1 MAYWQIH
8 TKRAYY
14 RHHGNSTRS
23 NCSHD
28 TPVAWCSPPNCTWL
42 KSWWPLYL
50 AERRLGRVRPGWRR
64 CPSDQMFTTQGC
76 QTQKATRRTA
86 CDIWLRWSYWNS
98 KESVPSAFLSSRWKP
113 VWQRQFW
120 SRTSQRPLCG
130 WSTCTS
136 SSSSTASTSP
146 EQTTSISSRYVVKS
160 VLSIGNSI

>member
-28 TPVAWCSPPNCTWL
+28 TPVAWCSPPNWTRL
-42 KSWWPLYL
+42 KSWRPLYL
-50 AERRLGRVRPGWRR
+50 GERRLGRVRPGWRR

-86 CDIWLRWSYWNS
+86 WDIWLRWSYWKS
-98 KESVPSAFLSSRWKP
+98 KEK
-113 VWQRQFW
+113 
-120 SRTSQRPLCG
+120 C
-130 WSTCTS
+130 
-136 SSSSTASTSP
+136 
-146 EQTTSISSRYVVKS
+146 SISFSVVQVKTGLAKAILEQDITKATVWVINLHKFIILYGLNFSRADHIYLIKVCCQIRIEYRS
-160 VLSIGNSI
+160 S